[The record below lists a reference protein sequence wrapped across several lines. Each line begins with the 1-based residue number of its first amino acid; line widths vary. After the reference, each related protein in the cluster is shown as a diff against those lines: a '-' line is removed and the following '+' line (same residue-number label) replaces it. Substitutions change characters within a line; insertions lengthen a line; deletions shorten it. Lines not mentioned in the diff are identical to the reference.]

1 MKKYIYIAA
10 VVALCGVV
18 SGAYLKGR
26 SDVRTS
32 IELAQ
37 AEGRI
42 KILKLVQTTDSD
54 ADNAAA
60 DELCKLLGGCDV
72 PVDGSD

>member
-10 VVALCGVV
+10 AVLAVSVV

-26 SDVRTS
+26 ADVRNA

-42 KILKLVQTTDSD
+42 KILKTVQSSDSE

-60 DELCKLLGGCDV
+60 DELCVLLGGCDV
-72 PVDGSD
+72 SDGVGD